1 MLLYES
7 VGWQPPTEE
16 QIALAL
22 NNSNFTVCIKDNNQ
36 PVGMGRVIGDGAISY
51 FIKDVAVLPDY
62 RNQGIGTMIINSITN
77 HIKATVPLGFYASV
91 ELISSEGKEAFH
103 EKLNFGKKPGDGM
116 GHGMMGRVEGQ
127 RK

>member
-36 PVGMGRVIGDGAISY
+36 PVGMGRIIGDGAISY
-51 FIKDVAVLPDY
+51 FIKDVAVLPGY

-91 ELISSEGKEAFH
+91 ELISSEGKEAFY
-103 EKLNFGKKPGDGM
+103 EKLNFGKKPGYGM